1 MGSHGHRVDLDAAHS
16 HATRFNELERLGTV
30 GTVFHPCCLLE
41 TTTIAFHIRML
52 PSAPAG
58 ALWSGLDITR
68 LVPGPGESGP
78 TPDKSLR
85 AHSALRILTIL
96 RIRESGFSALSPE
109 IRRRTHCF
117 SQRPASLPQKLE
129 SWAPP
134 AAPSPQAGAAHGL
147 TFVILPL
154 VIE

>member
-109 IRRRTHCF
+109 IRRRTPLL
-117 SQRPASLPQKLE
+117 QP
-129 SWAPP
+129 
-134 AAPSPQAGAAHGL
+134 APSESATETGVLAPTRCVAASGRCGSWIDFRDSTAGD
-147 TFVILPL
+147 
-154 VIE
+154 

>member
-68 LVPGPGESGP
+68 LVPGPGKAGA
-78 TPDKSLR
+78 TPGKSLR

-109 IRRRTHCF
+109 IRRRTPLL
-117 SQRPASLPQKLE
+117 QQ
-129 SWAPP
+129 
-134 AAPSPQAGAAHGL
+134 APSESAIETGVLGATRCAALGRCGSWIDFRDSTAGD
-147 TFVILPL
+147 
-154 VIE
+154 